1 MQIEYGEQF
10 LKDLKKLKHT
20 SVYDSLKT
28 YCFEEL
34 PAQPSLSVVRDL
46 KKMQGFRQYY
56 RIRVGDYR
64 IGLKDEGDKIVLMRV
79 LHRKDIYRFFP

>member
-10 LKDLKKLKHT
+10 LKDLKKLKT
-20 SVYDSLKT
+20 TNVYGSLKA

-34 PAQPSLSVVRDL
+34 PSQPSLASIRNL
-46 KKMQGFRQYY
+46 KKMQGYQQYY
-56 RIRVGDYR
+56 RIRFGDYR
-64 IGLKDEGDKIVLMRV
+64 IGLKDDGERIVLMRV